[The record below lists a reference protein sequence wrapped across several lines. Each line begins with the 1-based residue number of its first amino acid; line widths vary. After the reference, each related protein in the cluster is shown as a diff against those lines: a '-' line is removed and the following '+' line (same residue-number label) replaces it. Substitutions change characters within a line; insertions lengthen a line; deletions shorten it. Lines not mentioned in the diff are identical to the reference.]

1 MVKEFQ
7 KVSQDKAWI
16 DFQFHPFL
24 ANNFT
29 LFTLAISTTQ
39 HTDIN
44 VHLRGKCKL
53 NWLTWKIGLAQR
65 GNKRYE
71 EWKKEIVKS
80 NIEKYLSISLRKK
93 KKEMNKNHVHIA
105 KYQKVKQNHSTLV
118 LYFTTE
124 SQIKYAEHSI
134 WKRERGLNASDVL
147 TGGEG
152 KQHAL

>member
-1 MVKEFQ
+1 MVKEIQ
-7 KVSQDKAWI
+7 KVSQDKTWI

-65 GNKRYE
+65 ENKRYKE
-71 EWKKEIVKS
+71 QKKETEVKYRKIFEYLIKKEKKEITKATCALKS
-80 NIEKYLSISLRKK
+80 TKK
-93 KKEMNKNHVHIA
+93 
-105 KYQKVKQNHSTLV
+105 
-118 LYFTTE
+118 
-124 SQIKYAEHSI
+124 
-134 WKRERGLNASDVL
+134 
-147 TGGEG
+147 
-152 KQHAL
+152 